1 MAEIYTRLGF
11 AADSASSAV
20 TLADFLAAPTN
31 AIHVVLAPD
40 SRLEDLVP
48 HIGQLER
55 ITIAFPKFND
65 GRGYSLAARLR
76 LHHGYKGALRAS
88 GEVLIDQIQYFF
100 RQGFDEL
107 VVINAP
113 TLARLKSG
121 AAPAYD
127 GFMQA
132 DIDSKEHAPTKGHAY
147 AWRRSA

>member
-11 AADSASSAV
+11 AVDNASSAV

-31 AIHVVLAPD
+31 AIHVALEPD
-40 SRLEDLVP
+40 SRLEELVP
-48 HIGQLER
+48 HLGQLER

-76 LHHGYKGALRAS
+76 LHYGYKGVLRAS

-107 VVINAP
+107 AVTNAP
-113 TLARLKSG
+113 TLERLKSG
-121 AAPAYD
+121 ATPAYD

-132 DIDSKEHAPTKGHAY
+132 DIDGKDHAPTKGHAY